1 MSIASRVVSVVI
13 LAGIAGGGYALYQQ
27 QQAQKQSA
35 DAGKKGASKGGAGQP
50 PVPVVIAAVETRSVP
65 VKLNLVGRAEAFSSV
80 TLRAR
85 ADGQVTE
92 TLYTPGM
99 HVRKGQVMVRLDA
112 RAIQAQ
118 VQQGEANLLR
128 DRAQLDKA
136 KSDLARYTDLLA
148 KGFISPA
155 QLETY
160 RAAVDTLDATVKADI
175 ASLELLRVQLTY
187 TTIEAP
193 MDGIAGAVLVFP
205 GGGVKANDTPLVV
218 INQLRPLYVTFA
230 VPETQLREVNR
241 ERLAER
247 LRVDV
252 RVPGTGSEPVS
263 GQLVFVDNAVDST
276 TGTIQMKAR
285 FDNANERL
293 TPGQF
298 VEVSMTLR
306 NIDDALV
313 IPNEALQTGPEGTY
327 VYVAK
332 ADQTVEIRKVQTRA
346 ADPQRLI
353 VQQGLAAGERVVTD
367 GQVRLTP
374 GSRWAT
380 REAGKGGPGAGK
392 MAAGARGPGD
402 EPGKVEPGAEA
413 KSAGSAPAQPAE
425 PAVGKTDAPPA
436 KGSEATRE
444 YGKGKGKA

>member
-13 LAGIAGGGYALYQQ
+13 LAGIAAGGYALYQQ
-27 QQAQKQSA
+27 QQVQKQAA
-35 DAGKKGASKGGAGQP
+35 DAGRKGASKGGGGQP
-50 PVPVVIAAVETRSVP
+50 PVPVVIAPVETRSVP

-85 ADGQVTE
+85 ADGQVVQTY
-92 TLYTPGM
+92 YTPGM
-99 HVRKGQVMVRLDA
+99 HVRRGQVMVRLDS

-118 VQQGEANLLR
+118 VQQGEANLAR

-160 RAAVDTLDATVKADI
+160 RATVDTLDATVKADI

-193 MDGIAGAVLVFP
+193 MDGVAGAVLVFP

-241 ERLAER
+241 DRLAER
-247 LRVDV
+247 LRVDA
-252 RVPGTGSEPVS
+252 RIPGPGSEPVS

-332 ADQTVEIRKVQTRA
+332 TDQTVEVRKVQTRP
-346 ADPQRLI
+346 ADSQRLI
-353 VQQGLAAGERVVTD
+353 VLQGLGAGEKVVTD

-374 GSRWAT
+374 GSRWAS
-380 REAGKGGPGAGK
+380 RETPKGGPGGEK
-392 MAAGARGPGD
+392 GSAAAKGPGGDPARGDPAKSDGAA
-402 EPGKVEPGAEA
+402 PGK
-413 KSAGSAPAQPAE
+413 PAE
-425 PAVGKTDAPPA
+425 TSVGKTEAPPA